1 MDSLFS
7 VDFLPVMIVT
17 LGLLFVIALLISYT
31 FIVHGTHFFYWM
43 YDNRESIVNWLL
55 MLSWIVGLLAMYN
68 MELTKVLMNGSL
80 SHTTG

>member
-7 VDFLPVMIVT
+7 VDFLPVIIVT
-17 LGLLFVIALLISYT
+17 LGLLFIMTLLISYT
-31 FIVHGTHFFYWM
+31 FVVHGAHFFYWM

-55 MLSWIVGLLAMYN
+55 MFTWIVGLLAMYK
-68 MELTKVLMNGSL
+68 MELVMVLLNGSL